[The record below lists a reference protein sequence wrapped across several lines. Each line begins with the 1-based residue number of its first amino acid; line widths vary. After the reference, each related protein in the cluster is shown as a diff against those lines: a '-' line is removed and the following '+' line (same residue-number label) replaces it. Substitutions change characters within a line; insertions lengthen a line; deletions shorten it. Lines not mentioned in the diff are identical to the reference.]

1 MSETLTTAFTTA
13 VEAIK
18 TDMLGMAEV
27 ALPAGLAIAG
37 LSMAIGFGVSTFRR
51 FAH

>member
-1 MSETLTTAFTTA
+1 MSEALTTAFTNATNT
-13 VEAIK
+13 IK
-18 TDMLGMAEV
+18 TDMISMAEV

-37 LSMAIGFGVSTFRR
+37 ISMAIGFGVSLFRR